1 MEDDDER
8 TITELDDAR
17 FNYGELSHKVDT
29 LTTAVNRLSRKID
42 DGEAKQVKVS
52 PCYSVR

>member
-8 TITELDDAR
+8 KVTELDDAR

-42 DGEAKQVKVS
+42 GGKSKQVS

>member
-8 TITELDDAR
+8 KVTELDDAR
-17 FNYGELSHKVDT
+17 VNYGELSHKVDT